1 MKVGS
6 LVKNMWF
13 DTVHVVI
20 GVDIDL
26 VVMDDNTLGR
36 TTRLITLENGEQ
48 WMEEELEVI
57 RESW

>member
-1 MKVGS
+1 MLPKGGSMKVGS

-13 DTVHVVI
+13 DTIHVVI
-20 GVDIDL
+20 GV
-26 VVMDDNTLGR
+26 DNTLGR

>member
-13 DTVHVVI
+13 DTIHVVI

>member
-13 DTVHVVI
+13 DTIHVVI
-20 GVDIDL
+20 GV
-26 VVMDDNTLGR
+26 DNTLGR